1 MTLPLDGAGAD
12 AAEKWHL
19 RLYIAGQ
26 TPKSITALANLRKLC
41 ESQLQG
47 RYEIEVVDLIEH
59 PELAKSDQ
67 ILAIPTLVRRLPA
80 PIKKIIG
87 DLSQYGKVL
96 AGLEIQPVSN

>member
-1 MTLPLDGAGAD
+1 MTLALDLSGAN

-26 TPKSITALANLRKLC
+26 TPKSIAALANLRKLC
-41 ESQLQG
+41 ESQLLG

-87 DLSQYGKVL
+87 DLSQNAKVL
-96 AGLEIQPVSN
+96 AGLEIQPITI